1 VPVEA
6 ASLSWTV
13 SAMRPMVPARDFEL
27 SRRFY
32 LELGFRPRSLT
43 DRLIEMQL
51 GVFSFILQ
59 DYYVREWADNFVVHV
74 TVSDVGRWWEHIVSL
89 DLPVRYGVKV
99 EAPQSQGWALVA
111 DVTDPSGV
119 LWRFAEPRE

>member
-1 VPVEA
+1 MLRKQGAGLPCLGHSRRQTFLKSSVKWRSLVPVEA

-59 DYYVREWADNFVVHV
+59 DYYVREWADNFVV
-74 TVSDVGRWWEHIVSL
+74 
-89 DLPVRYGVKV
+89 
-99 EAPQSQGWALVA
+99 
-111 DVTDPSGV
+111 
-119 LWRFAEPRE
+119 